1 LNSVLTRGRSVTLL
15 FFLSGV
21 TGLIYEV
28 FWFKELSLLLGS
40 SSQAMATT
48 LAAFFLGLAVG
59 SYHWG
64 ARAAG
69 CNNPLRLYGLLELAV
84 ALSVG
89 GYFFLMKGY
98 AAIYP
103 DLFNAFGN
111 QPKVFLATKF
121 LLAMVVLFPPAYFI
135 GGTLPVLGQY
145 VDGVGAQRGVKV
157 TSLYF
162 VNTLGA
168 VVGALS
174 AGFYL
179 PVVLGYEQSYFFTM
193 ALTVL
198 VGLSA
203 LGLSRGVRQTYLSAP
218 QEHSD
223 IVTTQGYIGSTGLK
237 QLSFFSG
244 FTVLSLEVLWGRMF
258 EQVLQNSVYTFAII
272 LGLFLLFIALGSYLA
287 YRLMQSSLVN
297 ETCFFWQL
305 IGGAVLIG
313 LSPFVFL
320 RLTENLNYLGSNS
333 GWAEYVLTII
343 GIATIVMGPVL
354 LCLGGLLPQLI
365 KFSEVTGG
373 MTGRVVGSLV
383 AFNTAGGIVGS
394 LVTGFFVFD
403 YLGLW
408 AGIRCLAVL
417 FCLAAWF
424 WLPRCRFAS
433 ARLRVL
439 PALGLFLLVSFL
451 DTGQLPAVKIDA
463 VNDGE
468 SLLALTE
475 GSAATVAVI
484 RRGDDVKIKINNHYT
499 LGGSG
504 SSVLEAFQGELP
516 LLVHPEPKAVNVL
529 GLGTGITA
537 GATLYHPIQ
546 SLTVTEVIPEVI
558 QAADDYFGDY
568 SNGLFYDPRARVIAE
583 DGRNYL
589 RGTAAVFDVIIS
601 DLFVPWKAGI
611 GGLYSVEHYQS
622 VRSHLQAEGIF
633 MQWLPAYQLS
643 TDSFETITRTLL
655 AVFPQVTVWR
665 GDFSSRTPVIG
676 LIGHL
681 TPGVFNRNIAGLTRR
696 RPTASG
702 LPLLTHYVG
711 SFLADEKPLGNGAIN
726 SDDRPLIEFQ
736 MPINQRQI
744 KAGHQQWLAGDAL
757 MAFMSG
763 LQQRMVAGE
772 DTFLAALSKA
782 DKALAIAGLY
792 FHKAQWLQTQGR
804 ISAAELQLAKFQ
816 ESSGVEALLSG
827 VMTE

>member
-1 LNSVLTRGRSVTLL
+1 LNSGLSRERSVALL

-40 SSQAMATT
+40 STQAMATT

-64 ARAAG
+64 ARAAD

-89 GYFFLMKGY
+89 GYFFLMQGY

-135 GGTLPVLGQY
+135 GGTLPVLAQY
-145 VDGVGAQRGVKV
+145 VDRAGKQRGVKV
-157 TSLYF
+157 ASLYV

-168 VVGALS
+168 VVGALL

-179 PVVLGYEQSYFFTM
+179 PVVWGYGQSYFLTM
-193 ALTVL
+193 VLTVL

-203 LGLSRGVRQTYLSAP
+203 LGLARGQKEDQCTVP
-218 QEHSD
+218 QEPLKNAASQSD
-223 IVTTQGYIGSTGLK
+223 VSLTGLK

-258 EQVLQNSVYTFAII
+258 EQVLQNSVYTFALI
-272 LGLFLLFIALGSYLA
+272 LGLFLFFIALGSFLS
-287 YRLMQSSLVN
+287 YRFMKSSWAN
-297 ETCFFWQL
+297 EKCFFGL
-305 IGGAVLIG
+305 LMASALLIG

-320 RLTENLNYLGSNS
+320 YLTENLNYVGSNT
-333 GWAEYVLTII
+333 GWAEYILTIVA
-343 GIATIVMGPVL
+343 IAAMVMGPVL

-365 KFSEVTGG
+365 KFSEALGGRTGS
-373 MTGRVVGSLV
+373 VVGTLV
-383 AFNTAGGIVGS
+383 ATNTVGGIVGS

-408 AGIRCLAVL
+408 SGIRCLAVL
-417 FCLAAWF
+417 CCLAAWF
-424 WLPRCRFAS
+424 WVPRCQS
-433 ARLRVL
+433 SSRLAVL

-451 DTGQLPAVKIDA
+451 DVGQLPVVKIDA

-468 SLLALTE
+468 SLLAVTE

-504 SSVLEAFQGELP
+504 SRILEAFQGELP
-516 LLVHPEPKAVNVL
+516 LLVHPNPQTVNIL

-537 GATLYHPIQ
+537 GAALYYPLQ
-546 SLTVTEVIPEVI
+546 SLTVTEVIPEVVR
-558 QAADDYFGDY
+558 AADDYFADY
-568 SNGLFYDPRARVIAE
+568 SNGLFYDPRAQVIAE

-589 RGTAAVFDVIIS
+589 RGTAAAFDVIIS
-601 DLFVPWKAGI
+601 DLFVPWKAGV

-622 VRSHLQAEGIF
+622 VRAHLRDGGIF

-643 TDSFETITRTLL
+643 ADSFETITRTLL

-681 TPGVFNRNIAGLTRR
+681 TPSSFEKNTAGLSLQ

-702 LPLLTHYVG
+702 LPLLTHYLG
-711 SFLADEKPLGNGAIN
+711 SFLAAEKPLGRGVIN
-726 SDDRPLIEFQ
+726 SDDQPLIEFQ

-744 KAGHQQWLAGDAL
+744 KAGQAHWLAGEAL

-763 LQQRMVAGE
+763 LQQRMVAGK
-772 DTFLAALSKA
+772 DTFLAALPQA
-782 DKALAIAGLY
+782 DKSLAIAGFY

-804 ISAAELQLAKFQ
+804 IKAAELQLVKFQ
-816 ESSGVEALLSG
+816 EKSGVEALLSG
-827 VMTE
+827 AILE

>member
-1 LNSVLTRGRSVTLL
+1 MLL

-21 TGLIYEV
+21 TGLVYEV

-40 SSQAMATT
+40 STQAMATT

-98 AAIYP
+98 AVIYP

-135 GGTLPVLGQY
+135 GGTLPVVGQY
-145 VDGVGAQRGVKV
+145 VDRVGKQRGVKV
-157 TSLYF
+157 TSLY
-162 VNTLGA
+162 VINTLGA
-168 VVGALS
+168 VVGTLL

-179 PVVLGYEQSYFFTM
+179 PVALGYEQSYFLTM
-193 ALTVL
+193 GLTLL

-203 LGLSRGVRQTYLSAP
+203 LGLSRGVTKIHISAP
-218 QEHSD
+218 QEHPD
-223 IVTTQGYIGSTGLK
+223 IVTTQGDISLAGLK

-272 LGLFLLFIALGSYLA
+272 LALFLLCIALGSFLA

-297 ETCFFWQL
+297 EACFFWQL
-305 IGGAVLIG
+305 MASAVLIG

-320 RLTENLNYLGSNS
+320 CLTENLNYVGSNT
-333 GWAEYVLTII
+333 GWAEYILTIVGI
-343 GIATIVMGPVL
+343 GAIVMGPVL

-365 KFSEVTGG
+365 KFSEARGG
-373 MTGRVVGSLV
+373 MTGSVVGTLV

-417 FCLAAWF
+417 YCLAAWF
-424 WLPRCRFAS
+424 WLPRCQS
-433 ARLRVL
+433 SSRLTVL
-439 PALGLFLLVSFL
+439 PAVGLFLLVSFL
-451 DTGQLPAVKIDA
+451 DVGQLPAVKIDA

-468 SLLALTE
+468 SLLAVTE

-504 SSVLEAFQGELP
+504 SRVLEAFQGELP
-516 LLVHPEPKAVNVL
+516 LLVHPNPQAVNIL

-537 GATLYHPIQ
+537 GASLYYPLQ

-558 QAADDYFGDY
+558 QAADDYFADY
-568 SNGLFYDPRARVIAE
+568 TNGLFYDPRAQVIAE

-589 RGTAAVFDVIIS
+589 RGTAAAFDVIIS
-601 DLFVPWKAGI
+601 DLFVPWKAGV

-622 VRSHLQAEGIF
+622 VRAHLQAGGIF

-643 TDSFETITRTLL
+643 ADSFKTITRTLL

-681 TPGVFNRNIAGLTRR
+681 TPSGFDKNTVGLSLQRS
-696 RPTASG
+696 TASG

-711 SFLADEKPLGNGAIN
+711 SFLSDEKPLGNGAIN

-736 MPINQRQI
+736 MPINQRQV
-744 KAGHQQWLAGDAL
+744 KAGQQYWLAGDAL
-757 MAFMSG
+757 MAFMSS

-792 FHKAQWLQTQGR
+792 FHKAQWLQAQGR
-804 ISAAELQLAKFQ
+804 IRAAELQLAKFQ
-816 ESSGVEALLSG
+816 ESSGVVALLSD
-827 VMTE
+827 VISE